1 MRLLLLPWAGG
12 LLLSVVGEDSRFL
25 RVLRRSLVL
34 PAFAHEMAR
43 PVAKIAFL
51 GRGGGWE
58 WRVGGRCRVR
68 AKGGLRGA
76 ETGRGGDIML
86 HEGLDDVVLGERL
99 YDFTL
104 EKRFR
109 PAFL

>member
-12 LLLSVVGEDSRFL
+12 LLLSVVGEDGWFL

-51 GRGGGWE
+51 G
-58 WRVGGRCRVR
+58 
-68 AKGGLRGA
+68 
-76 ETGRGGDIML
+76 
-86 HEGLDDVVLGERL
+86 
-99 YDFTL
+99 
-104 EKRFR
+104 
-109 PAFL
+109 